1 MDGTST
7 EQSAMAARRADLDI
21 KNLLGCVV
29 DELKQDEPVDV
40 GSLRIRV
47 A

>member
-1 MDGTST
+1 MDGTSA

-21 KNLLGCVV
+21 KNLLGAM
-29 DELKQDEPVDV
+29 LTSQKQDEPVDV
-40 GSLRIRV
+40 GSPRIRG